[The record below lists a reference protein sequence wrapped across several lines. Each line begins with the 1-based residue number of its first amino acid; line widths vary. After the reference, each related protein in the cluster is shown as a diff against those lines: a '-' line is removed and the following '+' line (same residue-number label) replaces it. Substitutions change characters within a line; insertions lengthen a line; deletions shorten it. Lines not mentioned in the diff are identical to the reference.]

1 MVYSTLPNNY
11 INGSNIKAI
20 MSLNLPSEET
30 QASVVMLKDEVS
42 EEGVLPAFLYEYI
55 LSIIMV
61 QVRDQSPAS

>member
-1 MVYSTLPNNY
+1 
-11 INGSNIKAI
+11 